1 MNPEKKLKSIQKK
14 MDTFAEKLEN
24 EIRSLCEV
32 MQYKDS
38 SRFSYNIDRIRKLQ
52 EEINNFEILNR

>member
-14 MDTFAEKLEN
+14 MDAFSEKFEN

-32 MQYKDS
+32 MQYQDS